1 MNVSAKS
8 ALPPL
13 VAKELAAELIRLPL
27 LRTELALQSH
37 DFFISIAY
45 IVRRRSRQAFCISFV
60 NTALKF
66 VARRRT
72 TCTRWIS
79 NLRVLRHDKNTIGLN
94 TITATPIAFIPRA
107 HWNINSQWRSRKTPL
122 FKVQYFQ
129 FSGPKLHFSDHD
141 RYSHIG

>member
-27 LRTELALQSH
+27 LRAELALQSH
-37 DFFISIAY
+37 GFFISITY

-66 VARRRT
+66 GARRRT
-72 TCTRWIS
+72 TCTPLIS
-79 NLRVLRHDKNTIGLN
+79 DLRVLRHDKNTIGLN
-94 TITATPIAFIPRA
+94 TITASPI
-107 HWNINSQWRSRKTPL
+107 
-122 FKVQYFQ
+122 
-129 FSGPKLHFSDHD
+129 FSYRGLT
-141 RYSHIG
+141 GT

>member
-37 DFFISIAY
+37 DFFRLISIAY

-60 NTALKF
+60 NTALKL

-72 TCTRWIS
+72 TCTRFDQRLGSITSRQKHNRFEYNYRNS
-79 NLRVLRHDKNTIGLN
+79 NRFHTAGSLEHKFTMAESKNT
-94 TITATPIAFIPRA
+94 T
-107 HWNINSQWRSRKTPL
+107 
-122 FKVQYFQ
+122 FQ
-129 FSGPKLHFSDHD
+129 GSIFSICGAQTSFQ
-141 RYSHIG
+141 